1 MKRKMMSVWMAM
13 VLGVSLAGCGNSAGT
28 KQETAQIEEADVTEE
43 ETDAAEETSGEETAE
58 SETAGGIDA
67 DSIKIGVLLSTT
79 GDFSI
84 SETPMKNAAEM
95 AINEINEA
103 GGIAGVPIE
112 PIYMDYG
119 SDPAMAAEKAEEL
132 ILNNEVTAIVGTNS
146 SSTRL
151 AVEPTVEQYDSL
163 LVYNTFYE
171 GETPSD
177 NVLYTNTVPSQQVE
191 GFIPYIIENLG
202 KKIFFV
208 GSDYEFPRNT
218 INYAKTLTE
227 SLGGEVVG
235 EEYAPSGET
244 DFSSIVNKIKETDPD
259 VIFSAVAGNSSVYF
273 YSDCAQYGLTQ
284 QDTPICSVACHEGTV
299 KGIGEA
305 AVGSYSCF
313 NYFNTIDTDA
323 NKEFVQKYID
333 AYGTETTVNNGAEST
348 YHGVYMLAG
357 AIEAAGTLDTAA
369 IVAAAAGLEVDTPA
383 GIIRM
388 DESNHHA
395 WLNIYIGKVNEG
407 LTFDII
413 SSTDELVAPIVD

>member
-1 MKRKMMSVWMAM
+1 MKKRITAMMMAAAM
-13 VLGVSLAGCGNSAGT
+13 ALALIGCGSEPVQEAAAQQTESDVQTAEKNEEQEKAG
-28 KQETAQIEEADVTEE
+28 QETA
-43 ETDAAEETSGEETAE
+43 GTA
-58 SETAGGIDA
+58 GIDA

-84 SETPMKNAAEM
+84 SETPMRNVAEM

-112 PIYMDYG
+112 AVFMDYG
-119 SDPAMAAEKAEEL
+119 SEPSMAAEKAEEL
-132 ILNNEVTAIVGTNS
+132 ILNDKVAAIVGTNS

-151 AVEPTVEQYDSL
+151 AVEPIVEQYDSL

-177 NVLYTNTVPSQQVE
+177 NLLYTGTVPSQQVD

-202 KKIFFV
+202 TKIFFV

-218 INYAKTLTE
+218 ISYAKNLVE
-227 SLGGEVVG
+227 SLGGEIVG

-244 DFSSIVNKIKETDPD
+244 DFSSIVNKIKEAEPD

-273 YSDCAQYGLTQ
+273 YSDCSQYGLNQ
-284 QDTPICSVACHEGTV
+284 EDTPICSVACHEGTV

-313 NYFNTIDTDA
+313 SYFNTIDTQA
-323 NKEFVQKYID
+323 NKAFVQKYADI
-333 AYGTETTVNNGAEST
+333 YGTDTTVNNSAEAT
-348 YHGVYMLAG
+348 YHGIYMLAE
-357 AIEAAGTLDTAA
+357 AIEKAGSLNSQD
-369 IVAAAAGLEVDTPA
+369 IIAAAAGIKVDTPS
-383 GIIRM
+383 GTIKM
-388 DESNHHA
+388 DENNHHA
-395 WLNIYIGKVNEG
+395 YLNIYIGKVNEN

-413 SSTDELVAPIVD
+413 SSTDELIAPVVD